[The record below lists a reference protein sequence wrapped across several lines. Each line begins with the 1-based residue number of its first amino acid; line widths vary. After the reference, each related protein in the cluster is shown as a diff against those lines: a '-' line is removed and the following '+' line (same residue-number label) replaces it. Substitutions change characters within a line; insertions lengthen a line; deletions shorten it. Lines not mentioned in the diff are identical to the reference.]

1 MATRFA
7 DADVPRS
14 FFHRRAWSAMPVAI
28 YIFSLCTFAFGLSE
42 FVVAGLVTA
51 IASDLQTQIAAAGG
65 AIAAYAFGAAIG
77 APFITALLSHWKA
90 RQVLMLAMAVLTVGS
105 VLMSLSPNLALLL
118 AIRFLVGLF
127 HGVFMAVASDAA
139 TELVPPQQ
147 AGRALSV
154 VWIGLTLAL
163 ALGVPLGTF
172 LGSMWSWRGVFL
184 SVALLGMAGM
194 LGLMRFMP
202 QAAHK
207 EGGTPV
213 RAWASIQAIA
223 HPQLL
228 MAAGIGVLVSM
239 ATFSFFTFVSPYL
252 LQITQVGTQWLSVGM
267 LLFGLCSIAG
277 NLLGGHLADAMDAG
291 HAILAALLGLALN
304 LAGLYGASSHP
315 LLMMALIG
323 MLGVFFFAIV
333 TMLTLRLLQLARHH
347 VPASTAVAAGLNIA
361 SFNLGTALGGGLGSI
376 TIAWG
381 GLSYVP
387 LTGTLAALAALA
399 LAWRQTRQIASPVA
413 TAH

>member
-1 MATRFA
+1 
-7 DADVPRS
+7 
-14 FFHRRAWSAMPVAI
+14 MPVAI

-51 IASDLQTQIAAAGG
+51 IAADLQTQIAAAGG

-77 APFITALLSHWKA
+77 APFITACVSHWKD
-90 RQVLMLAMAVLTVGS
+90 RQILMLAMAVLTIGS
-105 VLMSLSPNLALLL
+105 VLMSLSPNLTLLL

-139 TELVPPQQ
+139 TRLVDPRR

-163 ALGVPLGTF
+163 ALGVPLGTL
-172 LGSMWSWRGVFL
+172 LGSLWSWRGVFL

-194 LGLMRFMP
+194 LGLMLCMP
-202 QAAHK
+202 DAASKH
-207 EGGTPV
+207 GSTP
-213 RAWASIQAIA
+213 ASPWAGIQAIA

-252 LQITQVGTQWLSVGM
+252 LQITGVDTQWLSVGM

-277 NLLGGHLADAMDAG
+277 NLLGGHLADVMDAG
-291 HAILAALLGLALN
+291 HGILAALLGLALN
-304 LAGLYGASSHP
+304 LAGLYVASSSP
-315 LLMMALIG
+315 LMMMALIG
-323 MLGVFFFAIV
+323 TLGIFFFAIV

-347 VPASTAVAAGLNIA
+347 IPASTAVAAGLNIA
-361 SFNLGTALGGGLGSI
+361 SFNLGTAMGGALGGI

-381 GLSYVP
+381 SLSLVP
-387 LTGTLAALAALA
+387 LAGALAAVA
-399 LAWRQTRQIASPVA
+399 AIGLAWRQTKHSAPRAA
-413 TAH
+413 AAH

>member
-1 MATRFA
+1 
-7 DADVPRS
+7 
-14 FFHRRAWSAMPVAI
+14 MPVAI

-51 IASDLQTQIAAAGG
+51 IAADLQTQIAAAGG

-77 APFITALLSHWKA
+77 APFITALVSHWKD
-90 RQVLMLAMAVLTVGS
+90 RQILMLSMAVLTIGS

-139 TELVPPQQ
+139 TRLVDPRR

-163 ALGVPLGTF
+163 ALGVPLGTL
-172 LGSMWSWRGVFL
+172 LGSLWSWRGVFL

-194 LGLMRFMP
+194 LGLMLCMP
-202 QAAHK
+202 RAASK
-207 EGGTPV
+207 DGGTP
-213 RAWASIQAIA
+213 ASPWAGIRAIA

-239 ATFSFFTFVSPYL
+239 ATFAFFTFVSPYL
-252 LQITQVGTQWLSVGM
+252 LQITRVDAQWLSVGM

-277 NLLGGHLADAMDAG
+277 NLLGGHLADVMDAG
-291 HAILAALLGLALN
+291 HGILAALLGLALN
-304 LAGLYGASSHP
+304 LAGLYGASSSP
-315 LLMMALIG
+315 LTMMALIG
-323 MLGVFFFAIV
+323 TLGIFFFAIV

-347 VPASTAVAAGLNIA
+347 IPASTAVAAGLNIA
-361 SFNLGTALGGGLGSI
+361 SFNLGTAMGGALGSI

-381 GLSYVP
+381 SLSLVP
-387 LTGTLAALAALA
+387 LTGALAAVAAVA
-399 LAWRQTRQIASPVA
+399 LAWRQTKHSAPRAA
-413 TAH
+413 AAH